1 MKHYI
6 TALVDNKAGVLAR
19 ISGLFAR
26 RGFNIISLAVGET
39 DVQAVSRVTIVVDGD
54 DYIADQV
61 TRQLGKLVDVH
72 TVKQLNQENMIQR
85 ELVLVKVAIDAD
97 RRGEIYDLAKIMG
110 CEIVDITHTTL
121 MIEFDDRTQKVDLL
135 IDLLSKYEI
144 LEIVRTGA
152 IALQKGESTIYDE
165 EEDFYVQNK

>member
-26 RGFNIISLAVGET
+26 RGFNIVSLTVGET
-39 DVQAVSRVTIVVDGD
+39 DDKSISRVTIVVDGD

-61 TRQLGKLVDVH
+61 TRQLYKLIDVRM
-72 TVKQLNQENMIQR
+72 VKQLNPDNIIQR
-85 ELVLVKVAIDAD
+85 ELLLIKVAIDANQ
-97 RRGEIYDLAKIMG
+97 RSEIYDLAKIMDCG
-110 CEIVDITHTTL
+110 IVDISHTTL

-135 IDLLSKYEI
+135 IELLSKYRI

-152 IALQKGESTIYDE
+152 IALQKGENTVYDE
-165 EEDFYVQNK
+165 EE